1 MPAVRFAREALT
13 SRAGRPAYAWAHVRE
28 RLVATDALVSID
40 GARYSVPAAL
50 VGATATVTVREHAS
64 DFTIWHAGAVVATHG
79 ATRVPPGGHAARAL
93 CGLLRVDRTPL
104 AQQPPQY
111 DPRYPV
117 SGDVAVRDLTVYE
130 RFAESA

>member
-1 MPAVRFAREALT
+1 M
-13 SRAGRPAYAWAHVRE
+13 
-28 RLVATDALVSID
+28 SID

-50 VGATATVTVREHAS
+50 VGATVTVREHSQRLHDLACGRGGR
-64 DFTIWHAGAVVATHG
+64 DARAA
-79 ATRVPPGGHAARAL
+79 RVPPGGHAARAL

-111 DPRYPV
+111 DSRYPV

-130 RFAESA
+130 CFAESA